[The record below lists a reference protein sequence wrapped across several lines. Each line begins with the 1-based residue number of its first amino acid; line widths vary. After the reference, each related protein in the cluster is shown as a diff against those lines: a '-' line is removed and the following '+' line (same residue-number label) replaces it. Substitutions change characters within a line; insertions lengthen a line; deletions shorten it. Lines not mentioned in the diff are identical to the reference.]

1 MADTL
6 VDTDTTLLSG
16 VPAKG
21 AVIQALWLLVMLS
34 WLPIMGA
41 TSLSPLAVAD
51 GTAMLRLPVPNA
63 ELWGPLADLVPWVSP
78 FAVLFV
84 GGALVAW
91 GLGQRALAYA
101 LCLGLALDFV
111 PDISGVPLPETSAE
125 ALRYWLMAG
134 GVALAFATSVTLVAI
149 YGRLRSPAF
158 LGFIGLVVYESAVI
172 GAVASA
178 TALDTDTAWRA
189 PSLLGRIFEVFAP
202 NPAVLLV
209 GLFIF
214 VALRLF
220 FKAVQDN
227 DEILLELRVDGRLGA
242 SLFHALRLWLPMLA
256 IFAVLTVGYS
266 AMWRGLDHVAAETAL
281 THADVPV
288 PAEPLTFE
296 EALVYIQTEQ
306 TKQWQA
312 ELDEQSLATQEQAN
326 GLVRDTAQETSDF
339 VEAKLPERAPGTN
352 TQSCGWN
359 LKCHFMNLVKSIANS
374 IYQGVRQGILDSL
387 EVRLEKAEAEAGRGT
402 EAFRQRAVAEV
413 DAALIIYRDTT
424 TASVGHS
431 FSMLHAVSVL
441 LLIYSL
447 MVLFKTYLIV
457 LSRVILHPDEE
468 RVASLATGRVPSSH
482 GMTRAS
488 QKGALAFG
496 KSRRDVLYLKRD
508 TALFCLPTSARVP
521 MPFRAFVSR
530 ILNRAWRMQKV
541 DLSQATKV
549 SGLTMPPPASLV
561 EWTLRS
567 NEQVVFEW
575 SHFVGMSNTVR
586 IKRLLSFNL
595 ANLIFGR
602 AMVHYAQGP
611 GVLILKT
618 NASAILPR
626 GAGGKTSTRAARS
639 YGPGCFVARDVH
651 AGFRVDSDLSEV
663 MRGNYLVSKSS
674 GDTVLIDPMP
684 TDGGAASFGILRY
697 ARTFLLPF

>member
-1 MADTL
+1 MANSL
-6 VDTDTTLLSG
+6 VDTDTTHFSAA
-16 VPAKG
+16 PAKG
-21 AVIQALWLLVMLS
+21 AVIQGLWLLVMLS

-41 TSLSPLAVAD
+41 TRLNPLAVAD
-51 GTAMLRLPVPNA
+51 GTAMLRLPEPNA
-63 ELWGPLADLVPWVSP
+63 DFWGPLADFVPWVSP
-78 FAVLFV
+78 FAALFV

-91 GLGQRALAYA
+91 GFGQRALAYA
-101 LCLGLALDFV
+101 LCLGLALEFM
-111 PDISGVPLPETSAE
+111 PDISGVPLPEASTE
-125 ALRYWLMAG
+125 ALRYWLTAG
-134 GVALAFATSVTLVAI
+134 GVAVAFAASVMLTAI
-149 YGRLRSPAF
+149 YGRLLSPAF

-172 GAVASA
+172 GVVASA
-178 TALDTDTAWRA
+178 NALESEVAWRA
-189 PSLLGRIFEVFAP
+189 PAVLGRVFEGFAP

-209 GLFIF
+209 VLSAF

-227 DEILLELRVDGRLGA
+227 ADLLMQLRVDGRLGA

-281 THADVPV
+281 TYADVPA
-288 PAEPLTFE
+288 PAEPLSFE
-296 EALVYIQTEQ
+296 EMLVHIQTEQ
-306 TKQWQA
+306 TMQWQA
-312 ELDEQSLATQEQAN
+312 ELNTRSLATQDQVN
-326 GLVRDTAQETSDF
+326 GLVRDSAEETHGF
-339 VEAKLPERAPGTN
+339 VEEKLPQRAPGTN
-352 TQSCGWN
+352 TERCGWN
-359 LKCHFMNLVKSIANS
+359 LKCHFMNLVKSITNS
-374 IYQGVRQGILDSL
+374 IYQGVRQGILDGL
-387 EVRLEKAEAEAGRGT
+387 EARLERAETEAGRGT
-402 EAFRQRAVAEV
+402 EAFRQRAVTEV
-413 DAALIIYRDTT
+413 DAALAIYRDTT
-424 TASVGHS
+424 TASIGQS
-431 FSMLHAVSVL
+431 FLMLNAVSVL

-457 LSRVILHPDEE
+457 LGRVILHPDESLT
-468 RVASLATGRVPSSH
+468 ASLAVGRVPRSQ

-488 QKGALAFG
+488 ERGSLAFG
-496 KSRRDVLYLKRD
+496 KARRDVLYVKRD
-508 TALFCLPTSARVP
+508 TGVYNVPTSARVP
-521 MPFRAFVSR
+521 MPFKAIFSR
-530 ILNRAWRMQKV
+530 ILHRAWRMQKV
-541 DLSQATKV
+541 DLSQRSQV

-567 NEQVVFEW
+567 DEQVVFEW
-575 SHFVGMSNTVR
+575 THFVGVSSTVR

-595 ANLIFGR
+595 ASLIFGR

-651 AGFRVDSDLSEV
+651 AGFGVHSDLSEV
-663 MRGNYLVSKSS
+663 MRGNYLVAKLS
-674 GDTVLIDPMP
+674 GDTVLIDTMP
-684 TDGGAASFGILRY
+684 NDGGAARFGILRY